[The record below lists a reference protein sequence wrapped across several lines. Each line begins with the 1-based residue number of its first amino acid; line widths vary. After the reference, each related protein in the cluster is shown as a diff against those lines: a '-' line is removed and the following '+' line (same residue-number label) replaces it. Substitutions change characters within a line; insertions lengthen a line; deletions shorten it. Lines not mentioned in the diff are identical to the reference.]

1 MRTLTSFSLLVAF
14 GVGLNACGDSASTGV
29 AEGSPRSG
37 GYDAGAVLAP
47 PIEARSDAGAP
58 ADLPSAADA
67 STAPA
72 DVPAPPVDAGEA
84 PVDAEAPSAC
94 AAITSHE
101 PVTLYLSADD
111 SNSMASPAIARR
123 MIRRGQRVPAG
134 LLRTYEFLNYYN
146 VPYEAAEPDH
156 VRIVPQMRPGAEAGS
171 YELQVGIASERRG
184 VADLR
189 PMTITFVLDT
199 SGSMAEDQ
207 RIERE
212 RAVIRAIAGSLRAG
226 DVVSAVTWSSDQ
238 REVLSGYRVT
248 RPDDPTLL
256 NLAATLSASGGTDL
270 SGGLH
275 AGYALAQRH
284 YGEGRLNRVVVI
296 SDGIANVGVTDA
308 RVIAEAAH
316 VAEREEI
323 YLVGVGVGDGFDD
336 TMMDTITDRG
346 RGAYVFVDTDAEA
359 REMFGARF
367 TETMDLAV
375 RAVRLELTLP
385 WYMRVAEF
393 HGEAISTDP
402 REVDPQHLAPN
413 DAMVFH
419 QVVQACSASMV
430 GPDDHI
436 VARATYTSRA
446 RVPAAETVDVTVR
459 QLLAGGDAALRRGS
473 AIVAWAE
480 ALKHIAERPTDAG
493 ALLDAAEHTVRAAT
507 NGADP
512 ALDEILGLI
521 TAYRA
526 VTR

>member
-1 MRTLTSFSLLVAF
+1 MRTIASFTLLAAF
-14 GVGLNACGDSASTGV
+14 GVGLYACSSSESSAYTGRELPSGD
-29 AEGSPRSG
+29 R
-37 GYDAGAVLAP
+37 DAGAYLP
-47 PIEARSDAGAP
+47 PLVEARSDSGAP
-58 ADLPSAADA
+58 ADAG
-67 STAPA
+67 
-72 DVPAPPVDAGEA
+72 VPAACTSIPSRDPVK
-84 PVDAEAPSAC
+84 
-94 AAITSHE
+94 
-101 PVTLYLSADD
+101 LYLSADD
-111 SNSMASPAIARR
+111 SNSMASPVIARR
-123 MIRRGQRVPAG
+123 MIRRGERVPAG

-146 VPYEAAEPDH
+146 VPYEAAEAGRLR
-156 VRIVPQMRPGAEAGS
+156 VIPQMRPGAEAGS
-171 YELQVGIASERRG
+171 YELQVGVASERRRT
-184 VADLR
+184 ADVR

-199 SGSMAEDQ
+199 SGSMGDDQ

-212 RAVIRAIAGSLRAG
+212 RAVVRAIAGSLRAG
-226 DVVSAVTWSSDQ
+226 DIVSAVTWSTTQ
-238 REVLSGYRVT
+238 REVLSGHRVT

-256 NLAATLSASGGTDL
+256 ALAANLDASGGTDL
-270 SGGLH
+270 SGGLQ

-308 RVIAEAAH
+308 RTIAEAAH

-323 YLVGVGVGDGFDD
+323 YLVGVGVGDGFND

-346 RGAYVFVDTDAEA
+346 RGAYVFVDSDAEA
-359 REMFGARF
+359 RAMFGERF
-367 TETMDLAV
+367 SETVDLAA

-385 WYMRVAEF
+385 WYLHVSEF

-430 GPDDHI
+430 DPGDHI
-436 VARATYTSRA
+436 VARATYTTRE
-446 RVPAAETVDVTVR
+446 RVAAAETVDLTVG
-459 QLLAGGDAALRRGS
+459 QLLAGEDAALRRGR

-480 ALKHIAERPTDAG
+480 ALKDVADRPAAAGAILADAER
-493 ALLDAAEHTVRAAT
+493 TVRAAM
-507 NGADP
+507 NGPDP

-521 TAYRA
+521 AAYRT